1 MARSWSW
8 AIASAAPQRLNWRA
22 PEKQA
27 AFQAMRAYTAPH
39 DSGGPSLS
47 FRHAA
52 DLHSAW
58 RRGHL
63 RHHGRCRGAFAGVG
77 ESGREYEI
85 QVYSAAPH
93 GFTEWESDRYQKRAD
108 EESWDAFADFL
119 AATRQY

>member
-52 DLHSAW
+52 DLIA
-58 RRGHL
+58 
-63 RHHGRCRGAFAGVG
+63 HGAGDTSVTMDDVAASRELEKAGV
-77 ESGREYEI
+77 EYEI
-85 QVYSAAPH
+85 QVYSAVPH
-93 GFTEWESDRYQKRAD
+93 GFTEWESDRY
-108 EESWDAFADFL
+108 ESWDAFADFL
-119 AATRQY
+119 AATRQD